1 MYKNYNINQLVL
13 PLNLEIKIQEN
24 DIAKH
29 VNNLVESIPK
39 KAFDKY
45 YKETGCP
52 AYHPRMMLKIL
63 LCAYSQSVFSG
74 RKIEALLSDSIRMMW
89 LSQGS
94 SPSYR
99 TINRFRSNKDMQELL
114 CQCFVQFRSQL
125 IKEKI
130 ISSEAIFIDGTK
142 IEADANKFSFV
153 WKKAVERY
161 GKNLIENSRR
171 IYDEL
176 VEQEVIPAMKLE
188 EEATI
193 KEDEMVAV
201 AEKLDEAIEAMD
213 KEIAESGSAEERK
226 KLRSKRKRPKQL
238 RKILKDNIARKQK
251 YDRQLDIMEKR
262 NSYSKTD
269 PDATFMRM
277 KEDYMKNGQLK
288 PGYNIQI
295 ATEGQYAL
303 AYDIFPNPTDTRT
316 LKPFLDVIESSYFA
330 LPEYI
335 VADAGYGS
343 EENYVDI
350 IENRQRT
357 PLITYGMYLK
367 ERKKSYKNDAF
378 KTANWDYDSDNDCYL
393 CPNNKKLTFAYNS
406 QRKDKN
412 GFVRSFKIYEC
423 EDCCSCPYRSQCCKA
438 KEGNN
443 RKISVNV
450 KWEKQKEYIRTQ
462 LSDKKTG
469 EIYKRR
475 KIDVEPVFG
484 FLKANLHFNRF
495 TVRGK
500 IKVKIEMGLALMAVN
515 LRKYMQHCSYRLNF
529 AK

>member
-13 PLNLEIKIQEN
+13 PLNLEIKIQDN

-29 VNNLVESIPK
+29 VNNLVESIPQ
-39 KAFDKY
+39 KAFSKY

-89 LSQGS
+89 LAQGY

-99 TINRFRSNKDMQELL
+99 TINRFRSNKEMQELL
-114 CQCFVQFRSQL
+114 CRCFVQFRAQL
-125 IKEKI
+125 IKEKLI
-130 ISSEAIFIDGTK
+130 NNESIFIDGTK
-142 IEADANKFSFV
+142 IEANANKFTFV

-161 GKNLIENSRR
+161 GASLIENSKR

-176 VEQEVIPAMKLE
+176 VEQEVIPAMELE
-188 EEATI
+188 EESAI
-193 KEDEMVAV
+193 NEEEMVAV
-201 AEKLDEAIEAMD
+201 VEKLDDAIEAMD
-213 KEIAESGSAEERK
+213 KEIAEADSVEKRK
-226 KLRSKRKRPKQL
+226 QLKNKRKRPKQL
-238 RKILKDNIARKQK
+238 RKTLKDNIARKQK
-251 YDRQLDIMEKR
+251 YDKQLDIMGDR

-288 PGYNIQI
+288 PGYNVQI

-303 AYDIFPNPTDTRT
+303 AYDLFPNPTDTRT
-316 LKPFLDVIESSYFA
+316 LKPFLDVIENSYFP

-350 IENRQRT
+350 IENRRLT

-367 ERKKSYKNDAF
+367 EQEKRYKKDPF
-378 KTANWDYDSDNDCYL
+378 KTSNWDYDCTDDYYV
-393 CPNNKKLTFAYNS
+393 CPNGKKVIFSYNS

-412 GFVRSFKIYEC
+412 GFVRNFKIYEC
-423 EDCCSCPYRSQCCKA
+423 ENCDNCSYRSQCCKA

-450 KWEKQKEYIRTQ
+450 KWEQQKEYIRMQ
-462 LSDKKTG
+462 LSDKKTSQ
-469 EIYKRR
+469 IYKSR

-484 FLKANLHFNRF
+484 FLKANLRFNRF
-495 TVRGK
+495 TLRGK
-500 IKVKIEMGLALMAVN
+500 IKTKIEMGLALMAVN
-515 LRKYMQHCSYRLNF
+515 LRKYTQRI
-529 AK
+529 AAA

>member
-13 PLNLEIKIQEN
+13 PLNLEIKIQDN
-24 DIAKH
+24 DIARH
-29 VNNLVESIPK
+29 INNLVEGIPK

-89 LSQGS
+89 LAQGY

-114 CQCFVQFRSQL
+114 CQCFIQFRAQL

-130 ISSEAIFIDGTK
+130 INNEAIFIDGTK
-142 IEADANKFSFV
+142 IEANANKFSFV
-153 WKKAVERY
+153 WKKAVEKY
-161 GKNLIENSRR
+161 GISLIENSRR

-176 VEQEVIPAMKLE
+176 VEQEIIPAMELE
-188 EEATI
+188 QEATI
-193 KEDEMVAV
+193 NEKEMVEV
-201 AEKLDEAIEAMD
+201 VEKLDSAIEVMD
-213 KEIAESGSAEERK
+213 KKIAESDSVEKRK
-226 KLRSKRKRPKQL
+226 RIRHKRKRPKQL

-251 YDRQLDIMEKR
+251 YDRQLAIMENR

-288 PGYNIQI
+288 PGYNVQI

-303 AYDIFPNPTDTRT
+303 AYDLFPNPTDTRT

-350 IENRQRT
+350 IENRQLI

-367 ERKKSYKNDAF
+367 EQERRYKKDAF
-378 KTANWDYDSDNDCYL
+378 KTANWDYDNADDYYT
-393 CPNNKKLTFAYNS
+393 CPNGKKLIFKYNS

-412 GFVRSFKIYEC
+412 GFARKFRVYEC
-423 EDCCSCPYRSQCCKA
+423 EDCCNCPYRSQCCKA

-443 RKISVNV
+443 RKISINV
-450 KWEKQKEYIRTQ
+450 KWEQQKEYIRAQ

-469 EIYKRR
+469 KIYKRR

-484 FLKANLHFNRF
+484 FLKANLRFNRF

-500 IKVKIEMGLALMAVN
+500 FKAKIEMGLALMAVN
-515 LRKYMQHCSYRLNF
+515 LRKYMQHT
-529 AK
+529 AAA

>member
-13 PLNLEIKIQEN
+13 PLNLEIKIQDN
-24 DIAKH
+24 DIARH
-29 VNNLVESIPK
+29 INNLVESIPK

-52 AYHPRMMLKIL
+52 AYHPSMMLKIL

-89 LSQGS
+89 LAQGY

-114 CQCFVQFRSQL
+114 CQCFIQFRAQL

-130 ISSEAIFIDGTK
+130 INNEAIFIDGTK
-142 IEADANKFSFV
+142 IEANANKFSFV
-153 WKKAVERY
+153 WKKAVEKY
-161 GKNLIENSRR
+161 GISLIENSRR

-176 VEQEVIPAMKLE
+176 VEQEIIPAMELE
-188 EEATI
+188 QEATI
-193 KEDEMVAV
+193 NEKEMVEV
-201 AEKLDEAIEAMD
+201 AEKLDSAIEVMD
-213 KEIAESGSAEERK
+213 QEIAESDSVEKRK
-226 KLRSKRKRPKQL
+226 LIRNKRKRPKQL

-251 YDRQLDIMEKR
+251 YDRQLDIMENR

-288 PGYNIQI
+288 PGYNVQI

-303 AYDIFPNPTDTRT
+303 AYDLFPNPTDTRT

-350 IENRQRT
+350 IENRQLT
-357 PLITYGMYLK
+357 PLITYSMYLK
-367 ERKKSYKNDAF
+367 EQERKYKKDAF
-378 KTANWDYDSDNDCYL
+378 KTTNWDYDNTDDYYT
-393 CPNNKKLTFAYNS
+393 CPNGKRLIFKYNS

-412 GFVRSFKIYEC
+412 GFARNFKVYEC
-423 EDCCSCPYRSQCCKA
+423 EDCCNCPYRSQCCKA
-438 KEGNN
+438 KEGKS
-443 RKISVNV
+443 RKISINV
-450 KWEKQKEYIRTQ
+450 KWEQQKEYIRTQ
-462 LSDKKTG
+462 LSDKKTSK
-469 EIYKRR
+469 IYKRR

-484 FLKANLHFNRF
+484 FLKANLRFNRF

-500 IKVKIEMGLALMAVN
+500 FKAKIEMGLALMAVN
-515 LRKYMQHCSYRLNF
+515 LRKYMQHT
-529 AK
+529 AAV

>member
-1 MYKNYNINQLVL
+1 MYKDYNINQLVL
-13 PLNLEIKIQEN
+13 PLNLEIKIQDN

-39 KAFDKY
+39 EAFEKY

-74 RKIEALLSDSIRMMW
+74 RKIEALLTDSIRMMW
-89 LSQGS
+89 LAQGY

-114 CQCFVQFRSQL
+114 CQCFVQFRAQL
-125 IKEKI
+125 INEKI
-130 ISSEAIFIDGTK
+130 INNEAIFIDGTK
-142 IEADANKFSFV
+142 IEANANKFSFV
-153 WKKAVERY
+153 WKKSIEKY
-161 GKNLIENSRR
+161 GKNLIENSKR

-176 VEQEVIPAMKLE
+176 VEQEIIPAMELE
-188 EEATI
+188 KEVTINEE
-193 KEDEMVAV
+193 EMVAV
-201 AEKLDEAIEAMD
+201 VEKLDSAIEAMD
-213 KEIAESGSAEERK
+213 KEIAESDSTEERK
-226 KLRSKRKRPKQL
+226 QLRHKRKHPKEL
-238 RKILKDNIARKQK
+238 RKILKDNISRKQK
-251 YDRQLDIMEKR
+251 YDKQLEILEDR

-269 PDATFMRM
+269 TDATFMRM

-288 PGYNIQI
+288 PGYNVQI
-295 ATEGQYAL
+295 ATEGQYTL
-303 AYDIFPNPTDTRT
+303 AYELFPNPTDTRT
-316 LKPFLDVIESSYFA
+316 LKPFLDDIERRYFT
-330 LPEYI
+330 LPKYI

-350 IENRQRT
+350 IENRHLT

-367 ERKKSYKNDAF
+367 EKERKYKKDAF
-378 KTANWDYDSDNDCYL
+378 KTANWDYDSNEDCYN
-393 CPNNKKLTFAYNS
+393 CPNGKKLIFVYNS

-412 GFVRSFKIYEC
+412 GFERKFKVYEC
-423 EDCCSCPYRSQCCKA
+423 ENCCNCPYRSQCCKA

-443 RKISVNV
+443 RKISINV
-450 KWEKQKEYIRTQ
+450 KWEQQKEYIRTQ
-462 LSDKKTG
+462 LSDKDTG
-469 EIYKRR
+469 KIYRRR

-495 TVRGK
+495 TLRGK
-500 IKVKIEMGLALMAVN
+500 IKATIEMGLALMAVN
-515 LRKYMQHCSYRLNF
+515 LRKYTQHV
-529 AK
+529 AAV